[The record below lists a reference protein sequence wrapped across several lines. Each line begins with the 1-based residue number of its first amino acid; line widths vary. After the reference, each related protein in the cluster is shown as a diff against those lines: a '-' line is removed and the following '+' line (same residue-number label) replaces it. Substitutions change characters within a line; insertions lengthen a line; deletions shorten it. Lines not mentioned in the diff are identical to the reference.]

1 MLVRAEWRRLEELF
15 SDLMAAGEL
24 DPAVALDAAERVFPG
39 GEELAGFA
47 EHPRADVRARAAR
60 TLGSSGHPRAE
71 ILLDALEKDDDPEV
85 VEAAKG
91 ARATGRRFPP
101 SRTITLFG
109 GFSLRRGN
117 WVVDERA
124 WGRPTTARLVRVLL
138 TQRGAFMPEEELL
151 EALWPDKPPKSARSS
166 IQVAVSRARSVLDV
180 AGAEQ
185 SVIQYSERAYRLVLD
200 DRDRVDTELFSAT
213 AAAALVAK
221 GATQLRLLET
231 AVGLWTGEPM
241 PEERYSDWARAG
253 ARTSSGATRRRSR
266 RSSTCAGAP
275 ATTGPPRRRPAGS
288 SASTRS
294 TRAPSDC

>member
-24 DPAVALDAAERVFPG
+24 DPAIALDAAERVFPG

-47 EHPRADVRARAAR
+47 QHPRADVRARAAS

-213 AAAALVAK
+213 AGSSSPAAIRSEK
-221 GATQLRLLET
+221 SSSR
-231 AVGLWTGEPM
+231 
-241 PEERYSDWARAG
+241 RRHS
-253 ARTSSGATRRRSR
+253 ARTSIGAAS
-266 RSSTCAGAP
+266 P
-275 ATTGPPRRRPAGS
+275 ASS
-288 SASTRS
+288 SARRMSSPAPGTSPMRLRVHAQS
-294 TRAPSDC
+294 VSERARW